1 MNFIKLIDNKVF
13 NIFLL
18 WYNEEIENYKWI
30 PVMPADRVNV
40 FNQNDEMIA
49 YKTFGLIDGKPV
61 ELYFAREDIWNK
73 FLNN

>member
-13 NIFLL
+13 
-18 WYNEEIENYKWI
+18 
-30 PVMPADRVNV
+30 
-40 FNQNDEMIA
+40 
-49 YKTFGLIDGKPV
+49 DGKPV

>member
-1 MNFIKLIDNKVF
+1 MNFIKLIDNKIF

-18 WYNEEIENYKWI
+18 WYNQEVEEHKWI

-40 FNQNDEMIA
+40 LNQNDEMIA

-61 ELYFAREDIWNK
+61 ELYFVREDIWNK